1 VKDALIDQRTL
12 ATENA
17 TAVDKVKV
25 VLQEKEGALATV
37 TGELQG
43 ARDALSE
50 AHTLMAQRE
59 TALAEAQTQRQQD
72 HTTLEGRGPGRLRL
86 SRRPRRPKN

>member
-43 ARDALSE
+43 HAMPCPR
-50 AHTLMAQRE
+50 HIPCWR
-59 TALAEAQTQRQQD
+59 R
-72 HTTLEGRGPGRLRL
+72 GRPLL
-86 SRRPRRPKN
+86 LKRRPSASKTTPPSRGVVLAGSG